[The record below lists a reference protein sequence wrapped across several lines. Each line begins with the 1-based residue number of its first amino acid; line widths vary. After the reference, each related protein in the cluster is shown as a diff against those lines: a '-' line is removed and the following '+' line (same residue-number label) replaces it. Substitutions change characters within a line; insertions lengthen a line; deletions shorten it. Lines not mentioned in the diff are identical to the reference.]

1 MNKKIYLLLLLFLV
15 PLCAAPSLAD
25 STGPHWAEIV
35 EGEGVEEVQEEDRSH
50 AALLNVKACRC
61 AGTTEAGESRTDHRP
76 TDRRLFL
83 LIRVL
88 LL

>member
-25 STGPHWAEIV
+25 SSGPHWAEIV
-35 EGEGVEEVQEEDRSH
+35 EGEGLEEVQEENRSH
-50 AALLNVKACRC
+50 VCLAPADPLRLARAAESGAPNTALLK
-61 AGTTEAGESRTDHRP
+61 

>member
-25 STGPHWAEIV
+25 APGPHWAEIV
-35 EGEGVEEVQEEDRSH
+35 EGEGVEEVQEEGRSH
-50 AALLNVKACRC
+50 AALLPVNAFRP
-61 AGTTEAGESRTDHRP
+61 AGAAEAGEARAALCP
-76 TDRRLFL
+76 THRRLFL

>member
-1 MNKKIYLLLLLFLV
+1 MNRKIYLLLLLFLV

-25 STGPHWAEIV
+25 SSGPHWAEIV
-35 EGEGVEEVQEEDRSH
+35 EGEGLEEVQEEGRSH
-50 AALLNVKACRC
+50 VYLTLADPLRLARAAESGALNPPLLK
-61 AGTTEAGESRTDHRP
+61 